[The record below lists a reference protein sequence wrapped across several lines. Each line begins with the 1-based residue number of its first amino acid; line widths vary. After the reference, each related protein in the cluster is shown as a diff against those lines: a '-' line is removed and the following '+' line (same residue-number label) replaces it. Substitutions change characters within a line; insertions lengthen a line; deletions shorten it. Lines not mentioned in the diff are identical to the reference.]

1 MNPRPILPQGS
12 IRLDLRENNDG
23 PSLCDLSC
31 SHPLAETPMSA
42 GYRDDMTMEDV
53 MRMWPET
60 IRIILSHGMLCVG
73 CPFARF
79 QTVNDA
85 IREHGVD
92 GHRFRKELHAVIG
105 GDMPETN

>member
-1 MNPRPILPQGS
+1 
-12 IRLDLRENNDG
+12 
-23 PSLCDLSC
+23 
-31 SHPLAETPMSA
+31 MSA

-73 CPFARF
+73 CPFAKF

-105 GDMPETN
+105 GEADESLTGN